1 MIAELRENSLGKK
14 YGASHSQHMSNQIYC
29 TSYGLEDC
37 FVFQN
42 LVNTKGAMGGKALPA
57 LFRKSKKK
65 TLILRKKIP

>member
-1 MIAELRENSLGKK
+1 
-14 YGASHSQHMSNQIYC
+14 MSNQIYC

-65 TLILRKKIP
+65 NLDFKKKNTLIVSKG